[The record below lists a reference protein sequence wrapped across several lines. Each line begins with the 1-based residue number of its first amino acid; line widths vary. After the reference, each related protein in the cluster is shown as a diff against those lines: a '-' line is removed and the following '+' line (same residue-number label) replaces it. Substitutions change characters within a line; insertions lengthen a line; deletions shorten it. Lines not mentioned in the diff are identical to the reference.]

1 MKSKP
6 ATIKIKADSRELLPA
21 ISELKFHLDGL
32 GQFIKHIRKLFLDC
46 EKRPSKVGKLV
57 RIETKT
63 TVGKR
68 TVTVV
73 SLKPGQLLLDVLTAC
88 RTGQF
93 NDFIVKN
100 AFHKKSPAK
109 KKVS

>member
-6 ATIKIKADSRELLPA
+6 VKIKLKTDNRIMPA
-21 ISELKFHLDGL
+21 ISELKLHLDSL
-32 GQFIKHIRKLFLDC
+32 GQFTEFIRKFFLKG
-46 EKRPSKVGKLV
+46 EKRPSELGKLV

-73 SLKPGQLLLDVLTAC
+73 SLKPGQLLLDILTAC

-93 NDFIVKN
+93 NDFVIKY
-100 AFHKKSPAK
+100 ALHKKSPK
-109 KKVS
+109 KAR